1 MMAGV
6 ICPAI
11 IGTDEVGVAWT
22 IPCQGNGAP
31 GGRVGSGESAVVSS
45 STIFLFTDVGSV
57 MRSPVTSFLIMERSV
72 GSVLVFV
79 LPAAVRRRDL
89 RALFGFF
96 TNNLR
101 RCLPYLALRTLRA
114 WLIRARIVWRS
125 PLKQV

>member
-22 IPCQGNGAP
+22 FPCQGNGAP
-31 GGRVGSGESAVVSS
+31 GRRVGSGESAVVSS
-45 STIFLFTDVGSV
+45 STIFLITDVGSV
-57 MRSPVTSFLIMERSV
+57 MRSPVTSSLIMERSV

-89 RALFGFF
+89 RAMFGFF

-101 RCLPYLALRTLRA
+101 R
-114 WLIRARIVWRS
+114 
-125 PLKQV
+125 